1 MISNPIYTYLNL
13 VTELGKIR
21 ISIPVALT
29 TFTGYILYR
38 GAIDNGII
46 LPTLGVFLLASGS
59 SALNQV
65 QEKDMDQRMKRTFR
79 RPLPSGRL
87 SVTSALVIS
96 IAFFLAGSLVLVF
109 GSGWLTLVVG
119 LSTFVWYNAIYTY
132 LKRLTAFAVV
142 PGSVVGALPPLAGWV
157 AAGGSL
163 TDPRAVMIAFFF
175 FIGQIP
181 HFWLILLKYGKEY
194 EMAGFPSIT
203 SIFTHTQI
211 KRLTFVW
218 IAATAVSAMLL
229 THYKILQSIW
239 AGWVLIALSLALVA
253 SFANLVGRRQA
264 EVKVRASFVRI
275 NIFYLLVMILLCVDR
290 LS

>member
-1 MISNPIYTYLNL
+1 MTNNPIATYLKL

-29 TFTGYILYR
+29 TFTGYILCK
-38 GAIDNGII
+38 GAIDGGII
-46 LPTLGVFLLASGS
+46 LPAAGIFLLASGS

-65 QEKDMDQRMKRTFR
+65 QESEMDSRMKRTFR
-79 RPLPSGRL
+79 RPIPSGRI
-87 SVTSALVIS
+87 SKANALFIS
-96 IAFFLAGSLVLVF
+96 MAFFLAGSLVLGL

-119 LSTFVWYNAIYTY
+119 LSTFIWYNGIYTY
-132 LKRLTAFAVV
+132 LKRATAFAVV

-163 TDPRAVMIAFFF
+163 TDPRALMIAFFF

-203 SIFTHTQI
+203 ALFTHTQI

-229 THYKILQSIW
+229 THYKIMQSTW
-239 AGWVLIALSLALVA
+239 GGWILIALSLGLVA

-264 EVKVRASFVRI
+264 ELQVRASFVRI

-290 LS
+290 LV

>member
-1 MISNPIYTYLNL
+1 VISNPIATYLKL

-38 GAIDNGII
+38 GAVDNEII
-46 LPTLGVFLLASGS
+46 LPTLGIFLLASGS

-65 QEKDMDQRMKRTFR
+65 QEREMDQKMNRTFR
-79 RPLPSGRL
+79 RPIPSGRM

-96 IAFFLAGSLVLVF
+96 IAFFTTGSLVLGF
-109 GSGWLTLVVG
+109 GSGWLTLAVG

-132 LKRLTAFAVV
+132 LKRITAFAVV

-157 AAGGSL
+157 AAGGALS
-163 TDPRAVMIAFFF
+163 DPRAHMIAFFF

-203 SIFTHTQI
+203 AIMTHTQI

-218 IAATAVSAMLL
+218 IAATAVSALL
-229 THYKILQSIW
+229 LAHYRILQSAW
-239 AGWVLIALSLALVA
+239 AEWVLIAFSLALAA
-253 SFANLVGRRQA
+253 SFSNLVGRRQA
-264 EVKVRASFVRI
+264 ELKVRASFVRI
-275 NIFYLLVMILLCVDR
+275 NIFYLFVMILLCVDR
-290 LS
+290 LV